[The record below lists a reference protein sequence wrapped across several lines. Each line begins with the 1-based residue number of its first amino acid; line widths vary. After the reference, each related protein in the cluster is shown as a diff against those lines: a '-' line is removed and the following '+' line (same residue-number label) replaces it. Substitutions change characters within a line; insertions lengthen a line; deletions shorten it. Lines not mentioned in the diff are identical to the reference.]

1 MTTKKTSRAATAEKI
16 AALIRI
22 YRAAVKSDDTDLRRA
37 TEREL
42 ASYGI
47 RSADLAELSCGVGL
61 NGGEA

>member
-1 MTTKKTSRAATAEKI
+1 MTTRKTSRAATAERI

-22 YRAAVKSDDTDLRRA
+22 YRAALVSGDADLRRA
-37 TEREL
+37 TEKEL

-47 RSADLAELSCGVGL
+47 RSADLAEMNSTVSV

>member
-22 YRAAVKSDDTDLRRA
+22 YRAALVSGDADLRRA
-37 TEREL
+37 TEKEL

-47 RSADLAELSCGVGL
+47 FSADFLELSRGVGV

>member
-1 MTTKKTSRAATAEKI
+1 MTTKKTSRAATAENI

-22 YRAAVKSDDTDLRRA
+22 YRAAVVSGDTDLRRA
-37 TEREL
+37 TEKEL

-47 RSADLAELSCGVGL
+47 RLADLAELSRGESV